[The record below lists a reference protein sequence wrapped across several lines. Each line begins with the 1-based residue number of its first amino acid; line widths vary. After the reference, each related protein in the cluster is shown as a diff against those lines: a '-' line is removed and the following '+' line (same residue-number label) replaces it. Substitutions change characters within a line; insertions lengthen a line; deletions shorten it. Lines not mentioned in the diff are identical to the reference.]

1 LARDVRERTAWI
13 GGATGRLGDALVEQ
27 VVARC
32 YARVCVL
39 GPHPMPTTVRGFESV
54 DLETLKA
61 VPGSRPCDDVYLLYD
76 PRPLP
81 PGVRPAFDP
90 LPTPAAVVAVAETA
104 AAAGAMRLV
113 LLAPLAAWQQLSAA
127 TRLLPQGLEAALAAT
142 SIATV
147 IVMKPTREAAIRSL
161 GGPRLRRFARFY
173 LSQLRFML
181 PSSSQVI
188 RSVDLARI
196 AVEQL
201 TTADAPGVRVIGLAA
216 IEAAIAARRTAAVG
230 RSERR

>member
-1 LARDVRERTAWI
+1 LSPDVRERNAWI
-13 GGATGRLGDALVEQ
+13 GGAIGRLGDALVEQ

-61 VPGSRPCDDVYLLYD
+61 FPGARRCDDVYLLFD
-76 PRPLP
+76 PRPP
-81 PGVRPAFDP
+81 RPGARAAFDP
-90 LPTPAAVVAVAETA
+90 LPTAAAVLAVAETA
-104 AAAGAMRLV
+104 AAAGAKRLL

-147 IVMKPTREAAIRSL
+147 IVMKPTREAATPSRA
-161 GGPRLRRFARFY
+161 GPRLRRFARFY

-188 RSVDLARI
+188 RSVDLAQI

-201 TTADAPGVRVIGLAA
+201 TAADTPGMRVVGLAA
-216 IEAAIAARRTAAVG
+216 IEAAIAARRAAAAA
-230 RSERR
+230 RSARR